1 MIFLFPLDGADGRT
15 YPLTITNDDS
25 HTEVCQVTVADTTAP
40 EVKVQD
46 VTVYVGGEVTLE
58 DLLVEAT
65 DLAGDVTT
73 KLLQE
78 IDTTTAGTYKATDP
92 NGNVATVEC
101 TITVRKDE
109 DAPVFSGLK
118 DLTTGVTATDARDG
132 KVDFAY
138 EGVALVP
145 GAAFD
150 PSVLPEADS
159 VFTVPSCAIEG
170 TDNVYSYPV
179 LELTAYKGDSVI
191 SIEYRMAT

>member
-1 MIFLFPLDGADGRT
+1 MIFLFPLDGADGGT
-15 YPLTITNDDS
+15 YPLTITNDDG

-46 VTVYVGGEVTLE
+46 VTVYEGGEVTLE

-92 NGNVATVEC
+92 NGNVATVDC
-101 TITVRKDE
+101 TVTVRKDE

-118 DLTTGVTATDARDG
+118 DLTTAKGKKPNYTTEEGLYVGDDLARVTELYGDDYTENGSELIYTKGKTCLSLILNDG
-132 KVDFAY
+132 A
-138 EGVALVP
+138 
-145 GAAFD
+145 
-150 PSVLPEADS
+150 
-159 VFTVPSCAIEG
+159 
-170 TDNVYSYPV
+170 
-179 LELTAYKGDSVI
+179 VI
-191 SIEYRMAT
+191 SMEYRMAT